1 VRGAIEPLYKRPMS
15 QELAVDPEGLSF
27 ASLANE
33 LPVTTTS
40 TETSFAW
47 EQIRANWT
55 RRPEGGPP
63 PGKIQPS
70 GGRSVAVKLVQGGSI
85 STPVRL
91 DDLIS
96 CLLSKWEEEAE
107 DQ

>member
-1 VRGAIEPLYKRPMS
+1 M
-15 QELAVDPEGLSF
+15 VDDPDGLSF
-27 ASLANE
+27 ASLALE
-33 LPVTTTS
+33 LPDSTTS
-40 TETSFAW
+40 TPTSFAW

-55 RRPEGGPP
+55 RRPDGGAPA
-63 PGKIQPS
+63 GKIQPS
-70 GGRSVAVKLVQGGSI
+70 GGRSMAVKLVQGGSI